1 MRLLSFLTSR
11 FCSTE
16 TQQIEIRKVLFH
28 TVSSTFFP
36 PVGVLLQELVEVEVA
51 EDDDH
56 VHDEEEDKVDGHHLE
71 QGDRE
76 LLLGLNAGLD
86 MTVGR

>member
-16 TQQIEIRKVLFH
+16 TQQIEIRRVFFH
-28 TVSSTFFP
+28 TASSTFFP
-36 PVGVLLQELVEVEVA
+36 PVCVLLQELVEVEVA

-76 LLLGLNAGLD
+76 LLLGLNAGL
-86 MTVGR
+86 T

>member
-16 TQQIEIRKVLFH
+16 TQQIEIRRVLFH
-28 TVSSTFFP
+28 VSSTFFP

-76 LLLGLNAGLD
+76 LLLGLNAGL
-86 MTVGR
+86 T

>member
-1 MRLLSFLTSR
+1 M
-11 FCSTE
+11 
-16 TQQIEIRKVLFH
+16 
-28 TVSSTFFP
+28 
-36 PVGVLLQELVEVEVA
+36 GVLLQELVEVEVA

-86 MTVGR
+86 MIVGSR

>member
-1 MRLLSFLTSR
+1 MRLLSFLTSK

-16 TQQIEIRKVLFH
+16 TQHIEIRKVLFN
-28 TVSSTFFP
+28 TISSTFFP
-36 PVGVLLQELVEVEVA
+36 PVCVLLQELVEVEVA

-56 VHDEEEDKVDGHHLE
+56 VHEEEEDKVDGHHLE

-76 LLLGLNAGLD
+76 LLLGLNAGL
-86 MTVGR
+86 T

>member
-1 MRLLSFLTSR
+1 M
-11 FCSTE
+11 
-16 TQQIEIRKVLFH
+16 EIRPRRFLFH

-76 LLLGLNAGLD
+76 LLLGLNAGL
-86 MTVGR
+86 T